1 MALDFARINTRHYL
15 STLYAASSITH
26 KHSVFVLAI
35 ARNNYA
41 TRLWRWL
48 WQERKETQE
57 AGRNTLK
64 TFARLVLCRNSSAFW
79 FRFLAIE
86 RVLMRW
92 VSNSKDF
99 PDNKNKSSVVGMCVY
114 GGESVAEPESECGRK
129 NPLNAWSLPENS
141 SSSVGPSITEQFS
154 GWGSSCILKCTMYDV
169 MLQPLLW
176 SVMRV

>member
-57 AGRNTLK
+57 AGKNTLK

-79 FRFLAIE
+79 FRFLATE

-92 VSNSKDF
+92 VNNSKDF
-99 PDNKNKSSVVGMCVY
+99 PENKTRALWCVCVCMEERVWQNQNQSVEERTHSMHGRSRKIRRPV
-114 GGESVAEPESECGRK
+114 SVRA
-129 NPLNAWSLPENS
+129 
-141 SSSVGPSITEQFS
+141 
-154 GWGSSCILKCTMYDV
+154 
-169 MLQPLLW
+169 
-176 SVMRV
+176 